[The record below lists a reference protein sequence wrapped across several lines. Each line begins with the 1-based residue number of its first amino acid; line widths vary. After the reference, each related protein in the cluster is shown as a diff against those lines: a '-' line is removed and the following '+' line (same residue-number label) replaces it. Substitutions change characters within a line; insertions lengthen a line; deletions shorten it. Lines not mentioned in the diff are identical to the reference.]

1 LVSKFEIENS
11 GLLHCARPGTFR
23 DRDPAAAYAGH
34 TAVSIDSAGMTA
46 ENMIFYSGNS
56 RDIAICWLTDKA
68 HGLSSVEI
76 MRPYEIVEKVITFY
90 R

>member
-1 LVSKFEIENS
+1 MPGRARS
-11 GLLHCARPGTFR
+11 GTGIPGP
-23 DRDPAAAYAGH
+23 DPAAAGH

-56 RDIAICWLTDKA
+56 RDIAICWLADEA

-76 MRPYEIVEKVITFY
+76 MRPYEVVEKVVTFY
-90 R
+90 